1 MDGTNYQEWTDEE
14 LLHAS
19 ARKDHQAFETLYK
32 RFEKKVFNF
41 LCLKTDNTTLAE
53 EVMVDVM
60 VAVWKG
66 AKNFQGTSKV
76 STWIIGIAK
85 NKVMKALSGQI
96 RTHTSSVD
104 LEDIHETPDAAD
116 NPGIQAERK
125 STGAFVQK
133 AIQTLPPDQQ
143 EIIYFGF
150 YKEMPYQEIAE
161 VLSIPVNTVKT
172 RVFYAKKNLQKALE
186 QLDSQPGQL

>member
-14 LLHAS
+14 LIHAC
-19 ARKDHQAFETLYK
+19 ARRDHQAFETLYK

-41 LCLKTDNTTLAE
+41 LCMKTDNTTLAE
-53 EVMVDVM
+53 EIMVDVM

-85 NKVMKALSGQI
+85 NQAMKAIRGQI
-96 RTHTSSVD
+96 RTNTTSVN
-104 LEDIHETPDAAD
+104 LEDIQETPDTAD
-116 NPGIQAERK
+116 NPATQVERK
-125 STGAFVQK
+125 STGALVQK
-133 AIQTLPPDQQ
+133 AIHTLPPDQQ

-161 VLSIPVNTVKT
+161 LLNIPVNTVKT
-172 RVFYAKKNLQKALE
+172 RVFYAKKNLHKALE
-186 QLDSQPGQL
+186 QFDSQPGCL